1 MKRGAFASLMPLKV
15 QVFKY
20 KQHLTNKCSYTQDVM
35 GFEKHQ
41 FLDASIGAITA
52 KLDVLPTFCPND
64 YFWEHHWKEGE
75 EEKWEAYARAIQTI
89 MAEHLGVPMS
99 DSTMEDKLAYKKE
112 MKRLAKGGIE
122 TSEKTE

>member
-1 MKRGAFASLMPLKV
+1 
-15 QVFKY
+15 
-20 KQHLTNKCSYTQDVM
+20 M

-41 FLDASIGAITA
+41 LVDASTGAITA

-75 EEKWEAYARAIQTI
+75 EEKWQAYARAIQTI
-89 MAEHLGVPMS
+89 MATHLGVPMS
-99 DSTMEDKLAYKKE
+99 DLTMEDKLAYKKE
-112 MKRLAKGGIE
+112 MKRLAAGGKE

>member
-1 MKRGAFASLMPLKV
+1 
-15 QVFKY
+15 
-20 KQHLTNKCSYTQDVM
+20 M

-41 FLDASIGAITA
+41 FIDASIGAVTA
-52 KLDVLPTFCPND
+52 KLDVLPTFEPND
-64 YFWEHHWKEGE
+64 YFWEHHWNEGK

-112 MKRLAKGGIE
+112 MKRLAKGGKE
-122 TSEKTE
+122 ASEKTE